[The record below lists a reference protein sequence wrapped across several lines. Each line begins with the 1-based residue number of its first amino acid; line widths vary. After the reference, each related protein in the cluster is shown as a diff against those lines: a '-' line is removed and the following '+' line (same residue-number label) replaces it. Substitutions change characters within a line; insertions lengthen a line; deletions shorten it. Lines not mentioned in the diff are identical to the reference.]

1 MLSDR
6 THRTYGS
13 VCFVFKLTWRTSC
26 NLYYHFILEKSKEGK
41 DPLEKLTSAQ
51 SSLLSHRRGLHP
63 FLQKRGQC
71 QVPNI
76 TALMP
81 SEMSMCAAL
90 SSPLSCQCWLPSSA
104 ALPASGPELCWRY
117 CCSPSGCRLGLSA
130 SLGKKTRRKNVSEN
144 SQAVR
149 RAGST

>member
-6 THRTYGS
+6 THQTYGF
-13 VCFVFKLTWRTSC
+13 VCFVFKSTWRTSF
-26 NLYYHFILEKSKEGK
+26 NSYYHFILEKSKEGK

-51 SSLLSHRRGLHP
+51 SSLLSHRRGLHL
-63 FLQKRGQC
+63 FLQKMGQC

-81 SEMSMCAAL
+81 SETSVCAAL

-104 ALPASGPELCWRY
+104 VLPASGPALCWRY
-117 CCSPSGCRLGLSA
+117 CCSPSGCWLGSSA
-130 SLGKKTRRKNVSEN
+130 SLGKKTRRKNTSEN

-149 RAGST
+149 LAGSS